1 MLSPTYYLQTVISP
15 NFGGNLI
22 ADRKLFFLY
31 IEKFVDSYFAQKFGG
46 MTIPMTTSEKS
57 CNEQDQEPASI
68 IKKWPNIKND
78 KKWPDTC
85 KVIFCLVWYLSI
97 FWSRFFLI
105 RLPRSWPKSHIRY
118 ASDSQGPSK
127 HQKALLL
134 EFSIPQRQKVWL
146 RISVTLV
153 VDFWE

>member
-15 NFGGNLI
+15 KFGGNLI

-78 KKWPDTC
+78 KKWPDTS
-85 KVIFCLVWYLSI
+85 KVIFFLFDICL
-97 FWSRFFLI
+97 FFEAGSSSLD
-105 RLPRSWPKSHIRY
+105 SHEV
-118 ASDSQGPSK
+118 D
-127 HQKALLL
+127 
-134 EFSIPQRQKVWL
+134 QKV
-146 RISVTLV
+146 T
-153 VDFWE
+153 